1 MELNPWHRGKITA
14 VDFETTG
21 TDTGEDRIVTAS
33 IIELDGTAGTYRTHE
48 WLINPGIEI
57 PAEATRVHGVST
69 EHAKANGRDPREAIA
84 EINAKLNSAY
94 DRGEPVI
101 GFNIS
106 YDLSILHNESIRHGH
121 APGQPRRV
129 VDVAVLDK
137 RTDKYRKGGRKL
149 TDVCAHHGIQ
159 LDNAHT
165 SAADALGAA
174 RIAWK
179 QANANPELLQIPL
192 DDLHE
197 HQKAWRAEQS
207 AGLQEYYR
215 RSKNDDTI
223 TIAPQWPVIL
233 PGDDPDASKS
243 PLLAAT
249 PAKAP
254 VKKANVPAGR
264 YAVRADDGTVGFFI
278 LEIGT
283 SGKWDGFQFLKRQA
297 GDTEY
302 PVKGAARN
310 TVLEAIE
317 KDPKGAAVLYGME
330 LGVCGLCGKAL
341 TNPES
346 RDAGIGPVCATK
358 F

>member
-1 MELNPWHRGKITA
+1 MEPNPWHRGKLTA

-33 IIELDGTAGTYRTHE
+33 FIELDATTGTYKTHE
-48 WLINPGIEI
+48 WLINPGVEI
-57 PAEATRVHGVST
+57 PAEATRVHGVTT
-69 EHAKANGRDPREAIA
+69 EHAREHGRDPREAIA
-84 EINAKLNSAY
+84 EINGKLNEAY
-94 DRGEPVI
+94 ENGHPVI
-101 GFNIS
+101 GFNVS
-106 YDLSILHNESIRHGH
+106 YDLSILHNESIRYGH
-121 APGQPRRV
+121 APGQPRRI
-129 VDVAVLDK
+129 VDAAVIDK
-137 RTDKYRKGGRKL
+137 RVDKFRKGGRKL
-149 TDVCAHHGIQ
+149 TDVAAHHGIQ
-159 LDNAHT
+159 LDRAHA
-165 SAADALGAA
+165 SDADALAAA

-179 QANANPELLQIPL
+179 QANAHPEVVQIPL

-197 HQKAWRAEQS
+197 KQKAWRAEQS
-207 AGLQEYYR
+207 AGLQAYYR
-215 RSKNDDTI
+215 RSKNDETI

-243 PLLAAT
+243 PFLPKPESKTAA
-249 PAKAP
+249 
-254 VKKANVPAGR
+254 KKPNVPAGR
-264 YAVRADDGTVGFFI
+264 YAVRADDGTVGFFV

-302 PVKGAARN
+302 PVKGDARQLILQ
-310 TVLEAIE
+310 TIE

-346 RDAGIGPVCATK
+346 REAGIGPVCATK